1 MPQNWSTS
9 AGAGVDLHLE
19 LATGEGRRDGLERA
33 LRSAIR
39 SGRLAAGSRL
49 PATRVLAAELGL
61 SRGTV
66 SAAYDQLVAEGY
78 LLARHG
84 SGTTVAHVPDEG
96 TRRAARPAAR
106 LPHDLVPGTPD
117 VTAFPVE
124 AWLRA
129 ARRALGTAPSSAFGY
144 ADDLRG
150 RPELRASLADYLG
163 RARGVAASPERI
175 VVTGGYV
182 QALSLLAR
190 VLGPGA
196 FGMED
201 PCLPFHREIVA
212 NAGREIIALPVDRY
226 GVDVAGLSAE
236 RGRRQCAAVVT
247 TPAHQYPSGVTLAP
261 ARRRLLIEWARSSGG
276 VVIEDDYDGEFRY
289 DRQPVGALQGVDQEH
304 VVYAGTSAKALAP
317 ALRLG
322 WLVLPA
328 ALVDPVIE
336 QLRLTTLQV
345 EVPGQLTLA
354 ELINSHAY
362 DRQIRMGRAR
372 YRRRRDVLIEGLA
385 RFPGLAA
392 AGISAGQH
400 VLVRLPSDGPGERDV
415 IEAARRR
422 GLALGALA
430 EHWHAGHAA
439 VRRSG
444 DDQGLVVGYGTGSES
459 AYRAA
464 LVVFFDVLAE
474 LYGGLETATSSLAS
488 VS

>member
-1 MPQNWSTS
+1 MRKDWSTS
-9 AGAGVDLHLE
+9 TGSGVDLHLD
-19 LATGEGRRDGLERA
+19 LAAGEGRRDGLERA

-84 SGTTVAHVPDEG
+84 SGTTVAHVPDAG
-96 TRRAARPAAR
+96 TRRSARSVAP

-124 AWLRA
+124 VWLRA
-129 ARRALGTAPSSAFGY
+129 ARRALNAAPSSAFGY
-144 ADDLRG
+144 AGDLRG

-175 VVTGGYV
+175 VVVGGYV
-182 QALSLLAR
+182 QGLSLLAR
-190 VLGPGA
+190 ALGPGA

-201 PCLPFHREIVA
+201 PCLPFHREIVT
-212 NAGREIIALPVDRY
+212 NASREIVALPVD
-226 GVDVAGLSAE
+226 GDGADVSGLGS
-236 RGRRQCAAVVT
+236 GRRSPNCAAVVV

-289 DRQPVGALQGVDQEH
+289 GRQPVGALQGMDHEH
-304 VVYAGTSAKALAP
+304 VVYAGTCAKALAP

-328 ALVDPVIE
+328 TLVDPVIE

-345 EVPGQLTLA
+345 EAPGQLTLA

-362 DRQIRMGRAR
+362 DRQIRLGRAR
-372 YRRRRDVLIEGLA
+372 YRRRRDALIEGLA
-385 RFPGLAA
+385 RLPRLGA

-400 VLVRLPSDGPGERDV
+400 VLVRLPQDGPGEADV

-422 GLALGALA
+422 GLALSGLA

-439 VRRSG
+439 TRPADGS
-444 DDQGLVVGYGTGSES
+444 QGLVVGYGTGSES

-464 LVVFFDVLAE
+464 LVVFFDVLAD
-474 LYGGLETATSSLAS
+474 LYGGFETATSSLAS